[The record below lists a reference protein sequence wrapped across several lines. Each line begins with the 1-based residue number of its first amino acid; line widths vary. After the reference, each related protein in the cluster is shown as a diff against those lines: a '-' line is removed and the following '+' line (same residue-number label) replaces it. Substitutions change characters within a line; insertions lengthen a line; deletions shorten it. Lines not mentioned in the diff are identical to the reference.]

1 MKKNISIRVHHMF
14 DRRELLRRAILF
26 VGGTAVVTPF
36 ELLADSGPQ
45 ARFFNPAQYSLLE
58 AVADI
63 IIPRTDTPGAIDAG
77 VPAAFD
83 ALMRNWASRERQ
95 EQFRA
100 LLEEIDQAAPE
111 QTSGLLALDRT
122 RRAEVV
128 VAFDKSKTGD
138 KVYRKFKE
146 LVLTLYYRSE
156 VGATQELR
164 YEHVPGRWE
173 ASVKMPSDAR
183 ASAV

>member
-1 MKKNISIRVHHMF
+1 MSIASML
-14 DRRELLRRAILF
+14 DRRELLRRAIFL
-26 VGGTAVVTPF
+26 VGGTAVATPL
-36 ELLADSGPQ
+36 ELFADSGPQ
-45 ARFFNPAQYSLLE
+45 ARFFGAAQYSLLE
-58 AVADI
+58 VVADI
-63 IIPRTDTPGAIDAG
+63 IMPRTDTPGAIDAG

-83 ALMRNWASRERQ
+83 ALMKNWASRERQ

-100 LLEEIDQAAPE
+100 LLEEIDQAARE
-111 QTSGLLALDRT
+111 QASGLLALDRT
-122 RRAEVV
+122 RRTEVL
-128 VAFDKSKTGD
+128 VAFDKSKSGGRHTGD

-146 LVLTLYYRSE
+146 LVLTLYYHSE

-173 ASVKMPSDAR
+173 ASVKMTPDTR